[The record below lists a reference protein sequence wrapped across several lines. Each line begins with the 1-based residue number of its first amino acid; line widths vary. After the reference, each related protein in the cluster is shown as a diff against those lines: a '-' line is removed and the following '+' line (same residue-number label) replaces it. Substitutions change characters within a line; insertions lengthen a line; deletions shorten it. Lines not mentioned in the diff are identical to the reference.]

1 MSRRYPGI
9 LSLQG
14 LEIVQQTA
22 RHVARYLSLLCLSG
36 LITLPTIIQADD
48 GIGLRPLRTIPP
60 AKLASIL
67 PSDTHALID
76 RSAIEAFLVALE
88 GAPPDWAT
96 VYGQGHHDPGH
107 DERLFNLNRER
118 DAARERN
125 PVLNWHV
132 AFVWPGELSQ
142 FDPET
147 KGYAVAVGPEF
158 NSTRWGIV
166 RFKPEEFPNNLRV
179 RPDKKLAGRI
189 SRSLAKREK
198 AHVLVVMAGVLI
210 PSESIIYDFSHE
222 EERVGLIMPVVRVEQ
237 VEVLFGEPQVP

>member
-1 MSRRYPGI
+1 MNCLLVPPLNR
-9 LSLQG
+9 LLVF
-14 LEIVQQTA
+14 L
-22 RHVARYLSLLCLSG
+22 LLLLCLSG
-36 LITLPTIIQADD
+36 LIILPTTIQADD

-67 PSDTHALID
+67 PSDTHVLID

-88 GAPPDWAT
+88 GAPSDWAT
-96 VYGQGHHDPGH
+96 VYGHGHHDPGH
-107 DERLFNLNRER
+107 DERLFNLNRDR
-118 DAARERN
+118 DVAREGN

-142 FDPET
+142 FDLQT
-147 KGYAVAVGPEF
+147 KSYAVAVGPEF
-158 NSTRWGIV
+158 NSTRWGIVRFKPEEFPNNLRVRPV

-198 AHVLVVMAGVLI
+198 HTCW
-210 PSESIIYDFSHE
+210 S
-222 EERVGLIMPVVRVEQ
+222 
-237 VEVLFGEPQVP
+237 